1 MTESDVNVKQLVLLV
16 DDNEQTSYVIQSML
30 ELMDF
35 EVELANN
42 GRVAVEMC
50 GATDYAIIL
59 MDIEMPEMD
68 GLAATKAIRTNESAG
83 LTPPVPIVGI
93 TGHTDAGTRV
103 LCERA
108 GMTDVLLKP
117 FLMVQLEEKLKTVYE
132 SRLN

>member
-1 MTESDVNVKQLVLLV
+1 MTDSDVNAKQLVLLV

-50 GATDYAIIL
+50 SATDYAVIL

-68 GLAATKAIRTNESAG
+68 GLAATKAIRTNESTG
-83 LTPPVPIVGI
+83 LAPPVPIVGI

-117 FLMVQLEEKLKTVYE
+117 FLMVQLEEKLKSVYE
-132 SRLN
+132 TRLN

>member
-1 MTESDVNVKQLVLLV
+1 VRESDETTKQLVLLV

-30 ELMDF
+30 ELMNFD
-35 EVELANN
+35 VDLANN

-50 GATDYAIIL
+50 SATDYAIIL

-68 GLAATKAIRTNESAG
+68 GLAATKAIRDNENTD